1 MSAITLYGAAYST
14 CTQRVLIT
22 LHELGLDYR
31 LQPIEM
37 KEGAHKVCRLSQNSV
52 GIAKGLSRRTSNIS
66 QNCTHSAGYPP
77 CKTVI

>member
-37 KEGAHKVCRLSQNSV
+37 KEEEHKVCMRPQNSF

-66 QNCTHSAGYPP
+66 QNSTLSAGYPP
-77 CKTVI
+77 CKTAI